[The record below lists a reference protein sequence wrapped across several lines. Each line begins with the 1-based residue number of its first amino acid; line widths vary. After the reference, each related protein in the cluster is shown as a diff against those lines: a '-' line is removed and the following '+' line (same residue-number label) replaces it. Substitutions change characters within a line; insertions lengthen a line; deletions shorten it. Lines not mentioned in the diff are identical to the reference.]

1 MWLLKEL
8 RLSGYHR
15 KNQDSL
21 AKWLIPGPRLEIC
34 QMNLESFAI
43 PDRKEAIEGYKGHI
57 KRNKKII

>member
-8 RLSGYHR
+8 RLSAYHR

-21 AKWLIPGPRLEIC
+21 AKWLIPDPRLEIC
-34 QMNLESFAI
+34 QMSLESFVI
-43 PDRKEAIEGYKGHI
+43 PDRKEAIKDYKGHI